1 MINSIQK
8 LIVRSTNEKCKMKK
22 NKQLAILVND
32 TNALLMELYN
42 HMIVSRNIVFK
53 QKEKDTVGKE
63 GHFEQQESHVL
74 HKRKFEFYKEIGDI
88 VSHYQEVVIFGP
100 TETKFELFKL
110 LEANK
115 HLNKVKIE
123 CIDTNKMSDTQMH
136 NFVLE
141 YYK

>member
-1 MINSIQK
+1 
-8 LIVRSTNEKCKMKK
+8 MKE

-53 QKEKDTVGKE
+53 KKEKDTDGKE
-63 GHFEQQESHVL
+63 GHFEQQEIHVK

-123 CIDTNKMSDTQMH
+123 CIDTLKMSDTQMH